1 MSVMITLALCSSLTA
16 LAEYGWRIHQRAE
29 ENEQDC
35 QHNMDEGLWFFE
47 KWRHMK
53 WLNDWLRVFS
63 QTSSTV
69 FPESKE
75 FIESLHARDLL
86 LVTCVQTSKSIWNT
100 ENNEINYTGQNQNFI
115 GLKLLSSRQPQKSFR
130 WLAQDAIRKSEYGRA
145 HMFFGAGADTRGLG
159 PLWFHDKMSG
169 PEYGGKVES
178 YGGEAAKNQVT

>member
-1 MSVMITLALCSSLTA
+1 MIRNRLLHIIDASEEGKFTSKSASIFDRELIWSLIMSVMITLALCSSLTA

-86 LVTCVQTSKSIWNT
+86 LVTCFQTSKSIWNT

-130 WLAQDAIRKSEYGRA
+130 WLAHVLI
-145 HMFFGAGADTRGLG
+145 
-159 PLWFHDKMSG
+159 
-169 PEYGGKVES
+169 
-178 YGGEAAKNQVT
+178 

>member
-16 LAEYGWRIHQRAE
+16 LAEYGWQIHQRAE

-130 WLAQDAIRKSEYGRA
+130 WLAQMA
-145 HMFFGAGADTRGLG
+145 HHFLGTSSLRIIILLLGLELKTQPKGTPFFWHKLITD
-159 PLWFHDKMSG
+159 
-169 PEYGGKVES
+169 
-178 YGGEAAKNQVT
+178 